1 MVSFD
6 SRGIAKK
13 AIIVLFN
20 AQFPQKVIYFTP
32 LFLNCDVRYANI
44 MLFVLNWSCKAII
57 ARAISSDNL
66 SDDRAFVPTCKMKWY
81 GRHTGIPRLW
91 TQVLDTEL
99 WCWTLDA
106 GLKTLEYE
114 LWMLDSGRLFQDSGL
129 WTLDCGC
136 WTPYLG
142 CWALNTGHYRW
153 LFQNGIRAQSLILL
167 N

>member
-20 AQFPQKVIYFTP
+20 AHFPQKVIYFTP

-99 WCWTLDA
+99 WMLDPGCWTQDAGIWTLDA
-106 GLKTLEYE
+106 RLWTLV
-114 LWMLDSGRLFQDSGL
+114 SGL
-129 WTLDCGC
+129 WTLDAWLWVLDAIPWMLGSEH
-136 WTPYLG
+136 WTLS
-142 CWALNTGHYRW
+142 LTVSERN
-153 LFQNGIRAQSLILL
+153 QSPVSDSA
-167 N
+167 

>member
-57 ARAISSDNL
+57 ARAISSDIL

-99 WCWTLDA
+99 WMLDPGCWPQDAGIWTLDA
-106 GLKTLEYE
+106 RLWTLV
-114 LWMLDSGRLFQDSGL
+114 SGL
-129 WTLDCGC
+129 WTLDAWLWVLDAIPWMLGSEH
-136 WTPYLG
+136 WTLS
-142 CWALNTGHYRW
+142 LTVSE
-153 LFQNGIRAQSLILL
+153 QNQSPVSDSA
-167 N
+167 

>member
-99 WCWTLDA
+99 WMLDPGCWTQDAGIWTLDA
-106 GLKTLEYE
+106 RLWTLV
-114 LWMLDSGRLFQDSGL
+114 SGL
-129 WTLDCGC
+129 WTLDAWLWVLDAIPWMLGSEH
-136 WTPYLG
+136 WTLS
-142 CWALNTGHYRW
+142 LTVSERN
-153 LFQNGIRAQSLILL
+153 QSPVSDSA
-167 N
+167 

>member
-1 MVSFD
+1 MLTSCFSFLIGLA
-6 SRGIAKK
+6 RQLLL
-13 AIIVLFN
+13 VLFLRI
-20 AQFPQKVIYFTP
+20 IYRTTGHLYQRARWNDMEDIP
-32 LFLNCDVRYANI
+32 EFLDSGRKCWI
-44 MLFVLNWSCKAII
+44 LNS
-57 ARAISSDNL
+57 
-66 SDDRAFVPTCKMKWY
+66 
-81 GRHTGIPRLW
+81 G
-91 TQVLDTEL
+91 
-99 WCWTLDA
+99 CWTLDA